1 MNRKKWSRK
10 NTTGEHPKE
19 LCYAVGWYD
28 SPYFFF
34 YGGRNKE
41 LTLSDVYFLNTN
53 KWLWK
58 KVFTVDQPLSR
69 FYHAGC
75 KIEGR
80 KFYIFGGINIGKENN
95 EDKASKVGR
104 QRGKQFLNNK
114 RNKTSLA
121 KELKVV
127 NEHHH
132 RNATLLARCNC
143 LFSTYFNTV

>member
-1 MNRKKWSRK
+1 MPDKNSYLLFSGVSHIRYSDVFIYDMSLNKWIRK

-28 SPYFFF
+28 PPHFFF

-41 LTLSDVYFLNTN
+41 LTLSDVYFLNTD
-53 KWLWK
+53 KWIWK

-80 KFYIFGGINIGKENN
+80 IFYTFGGINIGRGNKILGDMNKY
-95 EDKASKVGR
+95 DYSKI
-104 QRGKQFLNNK
+104 NIIY
-114 RNKTSLA
+114 S
-121 KELKVV
+121 
-127 NEHHH
+127 
-132 RNATLLARCNC
+132 
-143 LFSTYFNTV
+143 